1 MGYKV
6 VKRDGTHVPFDSTKI
21 RNAIYK
27 AILASH
33 TQEELKER
41 FSDEVLDDI
50 TNQVVEKCQ
59 DIMDITSTQLK
70 EVEKESEYKLE
81 HDVAISI
88 NGIQDIVEK
97 TLIRNGFADTAK
109 EYILYRAKRDEIRK
123 SRDSI
128 NKAISDVLM
137 SDSKDSD
144 MFSPPRM
151 IMSFMRPVIL

>member
-1 MGYKV
+1 MEYRV
-6 VKRDGTHVPFDSTKI
+6 VKRDGSHVPFDPTKI

-41 FSDEVLDDI
+41 FSNEILDDI

-59 DIMDITSTQLK
+59 DIMDITSTQHILIIPK
-70 EVEKESEYKLE
+70 DIKDNETTFKTGVT
-81 HDVAISI
+81 ISI

-144 MFSPPRM
+144 TKR
-151 IMSFMRPVIL
+151 